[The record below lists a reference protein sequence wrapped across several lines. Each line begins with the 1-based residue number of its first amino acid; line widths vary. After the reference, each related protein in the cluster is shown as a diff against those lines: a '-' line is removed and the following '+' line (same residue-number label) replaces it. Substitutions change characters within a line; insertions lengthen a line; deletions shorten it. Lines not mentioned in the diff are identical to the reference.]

1 MRARQPSKFGKYA
14 EASACLGGLNGV
26 CRLAFVLSFLLLR
39 NLLFPYI
46 AFAQATPDLLVL
58 LRRGEDGAAPLFGL
72 AIAVGFTALQLH
84 WGALL
89 LKQLAKLVRGGDKKP
104 RPRGASLDDLDLEEI
119 SGRRSSVEGR
129 NAAAGTEQL

>member
-1 MRARQPSKFGKYA
+1 M
-14 EASACLGGLNGV
+14 
-26 CRLAFVLSFLLLR
+26 CRLTFVLSFLLLR

-89 LKQLAKLVRGGDKKP
+89 LKQLAKLVRGGDKSGSDKKP

-129 NAAAGTEQL
+129 NVATAGTEQL